1 MGRTEPGSTVVCD
14 AGPIIHLDEL
24 ESLDLLA
31 DFHPLL
37 VPPAVWH
44 EVQAHRA
51 SALAQTKI
59 LFQRTTQTEHHN
71 PALDSLVQA
80 FSLDAGEREA
90 LLLMRANPR
99 ALLITDDAAA
109 RLVGERLG
117 FRVRGT
123 VGILIRAI
131 RRGQRT
137 PQEVLTLLEQIPTRC
152 SLHIRPDLLR
162 DIVTEISQAHP
173 EI

>member
-1 MGRTEPGSTVVCD
+1 MGETEPASAVVCD

-31 DFHPLL
+31 DFHPVL
-37 VPPAVWH
+37 VPPAVWR
-44 EVQAHRA
+44 EVETHRA
-51 SALAQTKI
+51 SALARPEIVFLRDTPA
-59 LFQRTTQTEHHN
+59 EH
-71 PALDSLVQA
+71 PDPSLRALLQA

-90 LLLMRANPR
+90 LLLMQRHPR

-117 FRVRGT
+117 FRVHGT
-123 VGILIRAI
+123 IGILIRAI

-137 PQEVLTLLEQIPTRC
+137 AREILVLLAQIPARS
-152 SLHIRPDLLR
+152 SLHVRPALLQ
-162 DIVTEISQAHP
+162 EIAAQLSRVHP
-173 EI
+173 EA